1 LKAIVFDIDGTL
13 IESMSIDSDLYFSSI
28 SAVLGPVKFRA
39 NLNDYDHVTDSGI
52 IAQLLAD
59 NDFAAESSAIDLIQ
73 ERYVASVSAHIESY
87 GPFPTIHGATQF
99 VDRLRDSKEHKVA
112 IATGGWKGSAIL
124 KLETSGID
132 VNGIPVASCDDSHS
146 RAEIMRVALARLGD
160 GFESVTYFGDAE
172 WDRRACQTLGWDFVP
187 VGSDLGGIQSYDGV
201 DL

>member
-1 LKAIVFDIDGTL
+1 MKAIVFDVDGTL
-13 IESMSIDSDLYFSSI
+13 IESKTIDSDLYFSSI
-28 SAVLGPVKFRA
+28 SAVLGPVEFRA

-59 NDFAAESSAIDLIQ
+59 NDVAVESSAIDLIR
-73 ERYVASVSAHIESY
+73 ERFVAELSAHIESV
-87 GPFPTIHGATQF
+87 GPFPTIHGAPQY

-112 IATGGWKGSAIL
+112 IATGGWRSSAIL
-124 KLETSGID
+124 KLKTSEID

-146 RAEIMRVALARLGD
+146 RAEIMRVALAMLGD
-160 GFESVTYFGDAE
+160 EFESVTYFGDAE
-172 WDRRACQTLGWDFVP
+172 WDRRACRTLGWDFVP

>member
-1 LKAIVFDIDGTL
+1 MKAIVFDIDGTL
-13 IESMSIDSDLYFSSI
+13 IESMSIDSGLYFSAI
-28 SAVLGPVKFRA
+28 SAVLGSVEFRA

-59 NDFAAESSAIDLIQ
+59 NDFAVESSAIDLIR
-73 ERYVASVSAHIESY
+73 ERYVANVSAHIESV

-112 IATGGWKGSAIL
+112 IATGGWRSSAIL

-146 RAEIMRVALARLGD
+146 RAEIMRVALAKLGD
-160 GFESVTYFGDAE
+160 EFVSVTYFGDAE
-172 WDRRACQTLGWDFVP
+172 WDRRACQTLGWDFVL
-187 VGSDLGGIQSYDGV
+187 VGSDLGGIQTYDGV